1 MSKGMGERKKA
12 AGIELSGPARTKAL
26 REFKKELKAWGLVM
40 PPHEPL
46 VLDFGLSDFAKT
58 GLIEYWVANEMEA
71 GYCGKFLFVFD
82 GQTCPM
88 HHHKT
93 KHETFFLVR
102 GKARV
107 LFDGSA
113 LGMIPGACLP
123 VPPGK
128 WHSFTGKGPALLLE
142 ISKPCVVA
150 DNVFENP
157 EIPIGGN
164 YRKGS
169 RK

>member
-1 MSKGMGERKKA
+1 MSKGMDERKKA
-12 AGIELSGPARTKAL
+12 AGIAASGTVRTKAL
-26 REFKKELKAWGLVM
+26 REFKRQMKEWGLVM

-46 VLDFGLSDFAKT
+46 VSDFGLSDFFNT
-58 GLIEYWVANEMEA
+58 GLIEYWVANEMQA

-102 GKARV
+102 GKLRV
-107 LFDGSA
+107 LLDGSRSV
-113 LGMIPGACLP
+113 MMPGDCLP

-128 WHSFTGKGPALLLE
+128 CHSFTGKGPALLLE